1 MAAVIRAPVVVV
13 AGSTAKDDTRVAEV
27 AAVVRAGFERFAG
40 TVVCGGTRIGVGALV
55 GDLAEASGGRIE
67 AVGYLPRDVPAT
79 VEVETDRRRYARLV
93 RTEGSTF
100 SVLEPLRYWQDIVAS
115 GIEPASVRVLGIGGG
130 SLSLLEYRLAIALG
144 AQVALVAPLHPGVA
158 ASPVEPLELLPIDS
172 AALARFLG
180 VA

>member
-1 MAAVIRAPVVVV
+1 
-13 AGSTAKDDTRVAEV
+13 
-27 AAVVRAGFERFAG
+27 
-40 TVVCGGTRIGVGALV
+40 
-55 GDLAEASGGRIE
+55 
-67 AVGYLPRDVPAT
+67 
-79 VEVETDRRRYARLV
+79 
-93 RTEGSTF
+93 
-100 SVLEPLRYWQDIVAS
+100 
-115 GIEPASVRVLGIGGG
+115 VLGIGGG